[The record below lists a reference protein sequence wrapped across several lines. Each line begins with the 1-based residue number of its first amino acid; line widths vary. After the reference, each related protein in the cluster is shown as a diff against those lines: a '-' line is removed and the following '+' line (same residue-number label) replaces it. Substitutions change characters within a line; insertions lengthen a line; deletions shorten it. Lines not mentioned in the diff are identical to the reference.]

1 MEDLVLE
8 QEITELIES
17 LSSPERQTLIQF
29 LDATAP
35 RLQEIHQDL
44 TALIAVFSCMHPLPG
59 AQASRLPTNCP
70 EKQPRW
76 LRSQDSL
83 M

>member
-17 LSSPERQTLIQF
+17 LKSPEGQTLIQF

-35 RLQEIHQDL
+35 RLEEIHQDL
-44 TALIAVFSCMHPLPG
+44 VALN
-59 AQASRLPTNCP
+59 ASLLKALDKL
-70 EKQPRW
+70 E
-76 LRSQDSL
+76 SL
-83 M
+83 